1 MPRVYFTSY
10 FTLNLLHLPAFFRS
24 GNAGLI
30 ISNQYSYDW
39 IGRSQS
45 FLQISKITNT
55 CFSEREFF
63 GVGAGRE
70 GHSLYYLPIYQNI
83 LLWANKQWTLVLR
96 IGGGGILHQLC
107 LVQSHAVTSVS
118 IHPRRVSTSFT
129 ARSNNI
135 DIRSES

>member
-96 IGGGGILHQLC
+96 TGGGRDFTTALFGSIPCCDQRLHPPPKSFDVFYC
-107 LVQSHAVTSVS
+107 S
-118 IHPRRVSTSFT
+118 IK
-129 ARSNNI
+129 
-135 DIRSES
+135 

>member
-96 IGGGGILHQLC
+96 IGGGWDFTPAPFGSIPCCDQRLH
-107 LVQSHAVTSVS
+107 
-118 IHPRRVSTSFT
+118 PPPESFNVFYCT
-129 ARSNNI
+129 I
-135 DIRSES
+135 K